1 MLGLTLGG
9 LFTALGAVVWFK
21 VLVPFDRML
30 QIAHEMRSDETFDR
44 GWVEGTPKATGES
57 LTRLSEALAR
67 GDSRVQSDTVDTK
80 SISAPLPTSR

>member
-21 VLVPFDRML
+21 VLVPLDRML
-30 QIAHEMRSDETFDR
+30 QMANEMRSNETFDR
-44 GWVEGTPKATGES
+44 GWIEGTPKATEES
-57 LTRLSEALAR
+57 LTRLREALAR
-67 GDSRVQSDTVDTK
+67 GDSSVQSDTANTK